1 MVCEMPV
8 LSSSRGTMAC
18 CVWRRGPR
26 DTEDNCQYIWNRT
39 GTDSREGE
47 TLQLGVGRGR
57 GEQTSTVKNL
67 NFHEILSVGSGQDR
81 FFGTSQA
88 PENGRKIWN
97 VECYDPLQDRFIVD
111 GSRGVKKYKLG
122 LVGVQNVRWE
132 KGGNERAGICTFIY
146 AERKKN

>member
-1 MVCEMPV
+1 
-8 LSSSRGTMAC
+8 
-18 CVWRRGPR
+18 
-26 DTEDNCQYIWNRT
+26 
-39 GTDSREGE
+39 
-47 TLQLGVGRGR
+47 
-57 GEQTSTVKNL
+57 
-67 NFHEILSVGSGQDR
+67 
-81 FFGTSQA
+81 
-88 PENGRKIWN
+88 